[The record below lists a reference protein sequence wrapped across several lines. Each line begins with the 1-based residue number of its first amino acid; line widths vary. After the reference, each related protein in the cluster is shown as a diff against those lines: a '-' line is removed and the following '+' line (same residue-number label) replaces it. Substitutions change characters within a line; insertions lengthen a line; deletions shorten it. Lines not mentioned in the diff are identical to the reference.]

1 MAMMMARKS
10 SHLIFRSLT
19 ITTTTISPLKH
30 PSPSL
35 SCSSRFLS
43 SSSSKEKPPAYHRSE
58 DDEPSIR
65 SRLPPREKGSRD
77 DHRINV
83 EKSKTI
89 PGRHVVTLTFKPFAR

>member
-1 MAMMMARKS
+1 MATMIARKS

-19 ITTTTISPLKH
+19 TTTTMSPLKH
-30 PSPSL
+30 PSS
-35 SCSSRFLS
+35 SCSPWFLS
-43 SSSSKEKPPAYHRSE
+43 SSSSKEKPQAYHRSE

-83 EKSKTI
+83 QKSKTI

>member
-1 MAMMMARKS
+1 MMARKS
-10 SHLIFRSLT
+10 SVVLFRSL
-19 ITTTTISPLKH
+19 TTTISPMK
-30 PSPSL
+30 SL
-35 SCSSRFLS
+35 SSSFSRFLS
-43 SSSSKEKPPAYHRSE
+43 SSCKEKPPAYHRSE

-83 EKSKTI
+83 QESKTI

>member
-1 MAMMMARKS
+1 MAMMARKS
-10 SHLIFRSLT
+10 SLLLFRSLT
-19 ITTTTISPLKH
+19 TSPIR
-30 PSPSL
+30 PL
-35 SCSSRFLS
+35 SSCSSSRFL

>member
-1 MAMMMARKS
+1 MAMKS
-10 SHLIFRSLT
+10 SLVIFRSLAAT
-19 ITTTTISPLKH
+19 ATTSPMKT
-30 PSPSL
+30 
-35 SCSSRFLS
+35 CGCSRFLS
-43 SSSSKEKPPAYHRSE
+43 SSSKDKSPTYHRSE

>member
-1 MAMMMARKS
+1 MAMMARKS
-10 SHLIFRSLT
+10 SLLLFRSLAT
-19 ITTTTISPLKH
+19 SPMRPLW
-30 PSPSL
+30 S
-35 SCSSRFLS
+35 SCSSRFL